1 MGVLWEPDKSLGWAH
16 SHATCPTP
24 IKISDNTV
32 RIFIQ
37 SRDRSNIGRVG
48 YIDVLNSSPSTI
60 VSEAKEPVLDIGSP
74 GSFDDSGV
82 FQCSVINPEPNI
94 FFMYYAGFELLQ
106 KVRYRI
112 LTGLAIS
119 NDGGSTFIKYK
130 ATPILERSD
139 SESVVRGGPSVI
151 FHNDLFKMWYV
162 AGSNW
167 ELIDNKYVPL
177 YSLKYLE
184 SKNGINWKEE
194 GEIVFDPSDDEHG
207 FGRPLVYPNS
217 DGTFEMLYSVRK
229 REIGYRMGFAKS
241 KDGVTWIRKDS
252 GMDIGTSEEGPDS
265 KTIEFGAYISETQKN
280 VLLYNGNDFGKSG
293 LLWATKE

>member
-194 GEIVFDPSDDEHG
+194 AKLFLILATMSMVLG
-207 FGRPLVYPNS
+207 GR
-217 DGTFEMLYSVRK
+217 
-229 REIGYRMGFAKS
+229 
-241 KDGVTWIRKDS
+241 
-252 GMDIGTSEEGPDS
+252 
-265 KTIEFGAYISETQKN
+265 
-280 VLLYNGNDFGKSG
+280 
-293 LLWATKE
+293 